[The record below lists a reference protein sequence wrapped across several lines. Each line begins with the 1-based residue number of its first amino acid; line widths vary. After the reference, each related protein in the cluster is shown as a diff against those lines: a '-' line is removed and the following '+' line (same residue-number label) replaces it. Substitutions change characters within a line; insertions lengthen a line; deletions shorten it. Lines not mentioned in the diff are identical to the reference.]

1 MYDAHEINTQN
12 FTFMKMNN
20 YFNTRILTVFA
31 ACFSLSVTS
40 VYAQC
45 INTAQFGS
53 ATVGSANTTPVT
65 ITTAQWAEEYAI
77 ITVQNPGVYSFNS
90 SVATD
95 YMTITDASNN
105 VLSHGLQPHPA
116 VFLASGT
123 YRMHINTNASCG
135 TQQTSRTTSVNYLQG
150 VPSPLVVNAPQN
162 NNASS
167 TLRMFN
173 GTSTH
178 TTFRNAYM
186 VFENEFSDAN
196 IDPNSVVSSIGFV
209 LSTASAGQVTAN
221 AKIYLLNSTDVQ
233 YNRGSDWSL
242 IIPGMT
248 LVYDAAVTIPSGVT
262 TFDINLATP
271 FTYTGD
277 NVYIATEWEL
287 TSTPLTAPL
296 TYLCNNAITGNLFNG
311 QSGTTTAPLILN
323 QVSAWRPEV
332 RWGVQRKAND
342 FEVTSLFAK
351 GSNVETFGYPE
362 DIQVL
367 VTNNG
372 FLSATKTV
380 SLAISGANTFNA
392 TQSVTLSEGQD
403 TLLTFSGFNPTNTG
417 FNSIM
422 ATVPPDMV
430 AANDTIVWVQETTND
445 RMGYADTTQTGL
457 SGVGYNTGAGLL
469 LIRLGVQGDRA
480 VEGVRVRFSDNL
492 PAIGNTVYGVVLD
505 STGAII
511 RQTPNHIITAANLEN
526 YHTLLFDSVF
536 IVSNEDFYIGL
547 AQTANATTG
556 YFPLAFQGETPT
568 RANAYFT
575 AGITGVGLAPVANFR
590 LMVEAVL
597 GDIPCFD
604 PANLALTPG
613 CDDIEVTWTSNAG
626 ASGSTIEYGPTGFT
640 LGTGTRVSNVTSPHT
655 IAGLAPGT
663 YDVYV
668 ADSCDVANV
677 SSFIGPET
685 ATTEHAIANIN
696 ISNIATAVFEFDATS
711 SVNATSYIW
720 DFGDGT
726 SSTNAVETKSYAANG
741 TYLVTLI
748 ATNACSSDTLS
759 DSLLVSGIGVTSML
773 MPDLRVFPNP
783 ATTTLILDGL
793 PSSAGK
799 STVRI
804 SDMRGRVVGVHELQA
819 DETLRLSLES
829 WASGVY
835 HISINNRLGTVTRSI
850 TVVK

>member
-1 MYDAHEINTQN
+1 
-12 FTFMKMNN
+12 MNLKN
-20 YFNTRILTVFA
+20 YFFRNVCLGVIVSFIIPLQTIN
-31 ACFSLSVTS
+31 
-40 VYAQC
+40 AQC
-45 INTAQFGS
+45 VNASAFGS
-53 ATVGSANTTPVT
+53 ATVGTTNTTPV
-65 ITTAQWAEEYAI
+65 IVSTAQWAGEYAT
-77 ITVQNPGVYSFNS
+77 ITVQDPGVYSFNS
-90 SVATD
+90 SVVTD
-95 YMTITDASNN
+95 YITITDASNN
-105 VLSHGLQPHPA
+105 VLSHGAQPHPS
-116 VFLASGT
+116 VILASGT
-123 YRMHINTNASCG
+123 YRMHVNTNASCG
-135 TQQTSRTTSVNYLQG
+135 IQSSSRTTSVNYLQG

-162 NNASS
+162 NNATSG
-167 TLRMFN
+167 LRMFN

-178 TTFRNAYM
+178 TTFRNSFL
-186 VFENEFSDAN
+186 VFESEFSAAN
-196 IDPNSVVSSIGFV
+196 INPSSLVSSLGFV
-209 LSTASAGQVTAN
+209 LSTPSSGQVTAN
-221 AKIYLLNSTDVQ
+221 AKIYLLNSTDLQ
-233 YNRGSDWSL
+233 YSRGTDWSL
-242 IIPGMT
+242 IVPGMT
-248 LVYDAAVTIPSGVT
+248 LVYDASVTISSGVT
-262 TFDINLATP
+262 TFDVNLSTP
-271 FTYTGD
+271 FTYGGD
-277 NVYIATEWEL
+277 NVYVATEWEL
-287 TSTPLTAPL
+287 TSAPL
-296 TYLCNNAITGNLFNG
+296 ATSLIYLCNNAISGNLFNG
-311 QSGTTTAPLILN
+311 QSSTTTAPLILS
-323 QVSAWRPEV
+323 QGSAWRPEV
-332 RWGVQRKAND
+332 RWGVQRKADD
-342 FEVTSLFAK
+342 FAVTTLFAK

-362 DIQVL
+362 DIQV
-367 VTNNG
+367 VVSNKG
-372 FLSATKTV
+372 FLTSTKVV
-380 SLAISGANTFNA
+380 SLAVSGANTFSA

-403 TLLTFSGFNPTNTG
+403 TLLTFSGFNPVNTG
-417 FNSIM
+417 FNSIT
-422 ATVPPDMV
+422 ATVPLDMV
-430 AANDTIVWVQETTND
+430 SANDTIVWVQETTND

-505 STGAII
+505 STGAIV
-511 RQTPNHIITAANLEN
+511 RQTPNHIITAANIEN

-536 IVSNEDFYIGL
+536 IVSNENFYVGL

-575 AGITGVGLAPVANFR
+575 AGITGVGLAPVPNFR
-590 LMVEAVL
+590 LMIEAVL

-604 PANLALTPG
+604 PANLALNPG
-613 CDDIEVTWTSNAG
+613 CDDIAVTWNSNTG
-626 ASGSTIEYGPTGFT
+626 AIGSIIEYGPTGFS
-640 LGTGTRVSNVTSPHT
+640 LGTGTRINNVTSPYT

-668 ADSCDVANV
+668 ADSCDVASV

-726 SSTNAVETKSYAANG
+726 GSINSVETKSYAANG

-835 HISINNRLGTVTRSI
+835 HVSINNRLGTVTRSI